1 MGCLDELREC
11 YKLMKNNKLNL
22 PNEVY
27 FKQKLQDR
35 VTYLIEKIG
44 DTAYRTSDATNNN
57 APLESL
63 AKKAAVEVASN
74 DQTVIDTSDMNDH
87 LHELEDSY
95 DSKLHEIE
103 EDENSSEKQKE
114 KQKVKLLKWKKDKEL
129 ELLTEQAIHD
139 SEELDH
145 EADLSSMDEESEG
158 EWEESEDDEEE
169 DEKEGLPHTD
179 SDEHQNLERKNGSEI
194 DGEEVK
200 DKNSSNV
207 EESDESTNG
216 KPRLLSLE
224 PTEIEKIWEFYFLHA
239 YNHPTPN
246 EFYGDGDAKQ
256 KILQMF
262 QQVGDLYEKYDH
274 THILKEQLP
283 GDSRICF
290 VGDTNGC
297 FNATDKLLRYFQSK
311 IFESQ
316 ATENPLRLVFLGNFI
331 GGGAMDFHNLLYLV
345 CFNILFPKE
354 VLLFRGTHEDK
365 TKAKRLKLD
374 NYILEYFDK
383 EILDAVH
390 KFFENLPIAYYVESA
405 YKLMFA
411 THGYL
416 PINMENP
423 DEPINIHTN
432 LLNNATPSIK
442 EIDPISQQ
450 LISNLPAMRM
460 KKETNFSAI
469 SGSEG
474 FKINQHLFD
483 PFVKENEI
491 ELMIVGNHT
500 IKSGHRVYYD
510 NRLIGLFS
518 ALEYKNKSIKGK
530 LLEIQFPSDPEYY
543 DEDYPEADEEDEEEE
558 EWEEGEESDEEEGEW
573 EEGDESEG
581 EEEGELEEGDESE
594 EEEESEEEYIE
605 EEESSEAPA
614 EKESL
619 FGVDAKEVTV
629 TLLNIEDL

>member
-1 MGCLDELREC
+1 MDELREC
-11 YKLMKNNKLNL
+11 YKIMKDNKLNL

-35 VTYLIEKIG
+35 VAYLIEKIG
-44 DTAYRTSDATNNN
+44 DTAYRTSDAADNN

-63 AKKAAVEVASN
+63 AKKAAVEVDSN
-74 DQTVIDTSDMNDH
+74 EQTVIDTSDMNDH

-95 DSKLHEIE
+95 DSKLQEIE

-114 KQKVKLLKWKKDKEL
+114 KQKEKLLKWKKDKEL

-139 SEELDH
+139 SEEINH
-145 EADLSSMDEESEG
+145 EEDLTSMDEETED
-158 EWEESEDDEEE
+158 EWEESEDNDEEE
-169 DEKEGLPHTD
+169 DLPHTD
-179 SDEHQNLERKNGSEI
+179 SNEHQVLERENGSEI
-194 DGEEVK
+194 DGKEVL
-200 DKNSSNV
+200 DENLSDV

-262 QQVGDLYEKYDH
+262 QQVGDFYEKYDR

-290 VGDTNGC
+290 VGDTNGS

-331 GGGAMDFHNLLYLV
+331 GGGAMDFHNLLYII
-345 CFNILFPKE
+345 CFKILFPQE
-354 VLLFRGTHEDK
+354 VLLFRGTHEDRV
-365 TKAKRLKLD
+365 KAKRLKLD

-416 PINMENP
+416 PINMDNP
-423 DEPINIHTN
+423 DEPINIHSSV
-432 LLNNATPSIK
+432 LNNGTVTINK
-442 EIDPISQQ
+442 MDTISQQ

-460 KKETNFSAI
+460 KEETNFSPI
-469 SGSEG
+469 KGSSG
-474 FKINQHLFD
+474 FKINQSLFD
-483 PFVKENEI
+483 PFIKENEI
-491 ELMIVGNHT
+491 E
-500 IKSGHRVYYD
+500 
-510 NRLIGLFS
+510 
-518 ALEYKNKSIKGK
+518 
-530 LLEIQFPSDPEYY
+530 
-543 DEDYPEADEEDEEEE
+543 
-558 EWEEGEESDEEEGEW
+558 
-573 EEGDESEG
+573 
-581 EEEGELEEGDESE
+581 
-594 EEEESEEEYIE
+594 
-605 EEESSEAPA
+605 
-614 EKESL
+614 
-619 FGVDAKEVTV
+619 
-629 TLLNIEDL
+629 